1 MLLAS
6 SVFYIDALSGVMIA
20 LVSFVGLVISIF
32 SRRYMKGDANYYF
45 FMALLIGLI
54 SCLLLMV
61 TANHFLLMLPAWG
74 LSNLLLARLMVHK
87 KQWAASAFAGL
98 YALRF
103 FTLGFLCLAVAFWLL
118 YWMTGS
124 TTIQEALHLVKTDN
138 VLTLVALS
146 LMLVSAMCQSAIW
159 PFHRWLISSINSP
172 TPVSALMHAGLV
184 NGGGFLLIRFA
195 PLYLPHTSLLTI
207 IFMFG
212 VGTALIG
219 ALWKLMQND
228 IKRMLACS
236 TVSQMGFMIAQCG
249 LGLFPAAVAHL
260 CWHGLFKA
268 NLFLG
273 SSGSIKPIIS
283 DARSSRDWRSFIVS
297 VFFGLIGSYLFSWA
311 SGLPWYSKNTIL
323 FLIGIAFIACTQFS
337 LTILHQFS
345 WKNTISTFFLTG
357 MAGLLYGISVRLI
370 EAMVSP
376 LNLMAPQRINI
387 FHIVGFSLLTIS
399 WVAMLANHHLP
410 TGNLIERIKA
420 VFYVRALNASQP
432 HSKSITTN
440 RNDYRF

>member
-20 LVSFVGLVISIF
+20 LISFVGLVVSLF
-32 SRRYMKGDANYYF
+32 SRRYMKGDANYYL
-45 FMALLIGLI
+45 FMALLIGLV

-61 TANHFLLMLPAWG
+61 TANHFLLMLFAFG
-74 LSNLLLARLMVHK
+74 LSNLLLVRLMVHK

-103 FTLGFLCLAVAFWLL
+103 FILGFICLAVSFWLL
-118 YWMTGS
+118 YWITGS
-124 TTIQEALHLVKTDN
+124 STIQQALNLVKPDN
-138 VLTLVALS
+138 RLTLVALS
-146 LMLVSAMCQSAIW
+146 LMLISAMCQSAIW
-159 PFHRWLISSINSP
+159 PFHRWLISSLNSP

-184 NGGGFLLIRFA
+184 NGGGFLLVRFA

-207 IFMFG
+207 IFMLG

-219 ALWKLMQND
+219 ALWKLIQND

-236 TVSQMGFMIAQCG
+236 TASQMGFMFAQCG

-283 DARSSRDWRSFIVS
+283 DALPSRDWRILIASAL
-297 VFFGLIGSYLFSWA
+297 FGLMGSYLFSWA
-311 SGLPWYSKNTIL
+311 SGLPWHSKNTLL

-337 LTILHQFS
+337 LTLLHHFK
-345 WKNTISTFFLTG
+345 WKNIISTFFLTG
-357 MAGLLYGISVRLI
+357 MAGLLYGCSVRFI
-370 EAMVSP
+370 EAMISP
-376 LNLMAPQRINI
+376 LNLMVPQPMSI

-399 WVAMLANHHLP
+399 WIAMLANDHLP
-410 TGNLIERIKA
+410 TGNLIKRIKA
-420 VFYVRALNASQP
+420 AFY
-432 HSKSITTN
+432 
-440 RNDYRF
+440 